1 MTVKHDRKIQSLRNE
16 VAESKL
22 DEQHKSYAGDVLLD
36 VAEATN
42 GAPDKVQAITDALLA
57 MTAYMIRR
65 DIIIRADHYAQNEAV
80 LKAMVKAVED
90 HENKCPMKMLKMTGG
105 QAAAIIIALAATAIT
120 AIAKWG

>member
-1 MTVKHDRKIQSLRNE
+1 MSVKHDRKIQLLRDE

-22 DEQHKSYAGDVLLD
+22 DEQHKSYAGDVLGD

-42 GAPDKVQAITDALLA
+42 GAQDKVQAITDALLA

-65 DIIIRADHYAQNEAV
+65 DIIIRADHDKQNDAV
-80 LKAMVKAVED
+80 LKAMVKAVAD
-90 HENKCPMKMLKMTGG
+90 HENGCPMKVLKMTGG
-105 QAAAIIIALAATAIT
+105 QAAAIVISLAATAIV